1 MWFSEILDIEFV
13 KEYLRNQVNEI
24 VWWWCYY
31 IREIFWQL
39 LIAFFAYTCVCIFF
53 YVILKKVNHA
63 AWQLPGPP
71 RRVLLVTA
79 HPDDEAM
86 FFGPLIYW
94 VTRSKI
100 SNIYLLC
107 FSSGGDKQRKEE
119 LWNCAKVLGI
129 PEANVTIIMSTELP
143 DSQSVRWPIDV
154 LAENIL
160 HYIESYKINAV
171 ITFDKHGVSK
181 HKNHIS
187 LYFAIA
193 ALCIEK
199 KVPSYCK
206 LYVLESVNIIR
217 KYVQLFDLPIS
228 LLSTSYWY
236 LVTYEQRQIIRNAM
250 KAHKSQ
256 YVWFRK
262 IYMIFSRYT
271 FINTLQEVSAL
282 DLELDFQFDDE
293 YIQSNYEPVQNESND
308 NCK

>member
-1 MWFSEILDIEFV
+1 MLELLDIDLI
-13 KEYLRNQVNEI
+13 KEYFSNQINEL
-24 VWWWCYY
+24 VCWWYYY
-31 IREIFWQL
+31 IKEISWQL
-39 LIAFFAYTCVCIFF
+39 LIALLAYICVCIFF
-53 YVILKKVNHA
+53 YVILKKVNHT

-71 RRVLLVTA
+71 RRILLVTA
-79 HPDDEAM
+79 HPDDEVM
-86 FFGPLIYW
+86 FFGPMIYW

-107 FSSGGDKQRKEE
+107 FSSGGDKQRKKE
-119 LWNCAKVLGI
+119 LWNCTKLLGI
-129 PEANVTIIMSTELP
+129 PEANVTIIMSSELP
-143 DSQSVRWPIDV
+143 DSQSVKWPVDV

-171 ITFDKHGVSK
+171 ITFDKYGVSK

-206 LYVLESVNIIR
+206 LYVLESVNITR
-217 KYVQLFDLPIS
+217 KYVQLLDLPIS
-228 LLSTSYWY
+228 LLSASYWY
-236 LVTYEQRQIIRNAM
+236 LLTYEQRKNIRNAM

-262 IYMIFSRYT
+262 LYMIFSRYT
-271 FINTLQEVSAL
+271 FINTLQEISAL

-293 YIQSNYEPVQNESND
+293 YTQSN
-308 NCK
+308 